1 MNYGIVAKILGSIL
15 IVDASL
21 LLPPL
26 MIALRSGD
34 GTHRAFLL
42 TILVTLIP
50 GILMYW
56 LIRPKMEIR
65 AREGLAIVTL
75 GWVLVSLLGAIPFV
89 ATGAVPGYVDALF
102 ETISGFTTTGASV
115 IPDVEI
121 LPASILFWRSFTH
134 WIGGMGI
141 LVFTVALL
149 PALGMGSFHI
159 FRAES
164 PGPVAG
170 RVAPRIRDTARYL
183 YISYVSLTLLEIL
196 FLLLGDMSLFDAAVY
211 TFGTVGTGGFAPH
224 NTSLTHFGTYIHL
237 VVSTF
242 MILAGVSFSLHFYL
256 YNRKVGE
263 IVSDHELQFYLK
275 GLLACVLL
283 IGADLFLT
291 GYNTLGISMRDA
303 LFQSASIM
311 TTTGYATADFHQWP
325 TFSKI
330 LLLVLMFVGG
340 SAGSTAGGMK
350 VIRVLIL
357 LKLIR
362 REISKIFHPN
372 AFVPVKLG
380 RKVVPNEV
388 VSRVNSF
395 IAVHLLFFIVGSLVV
410 SLEGVDVIT
419 AVSASAATLNNVGPG
434 LGVIGPTGN
443 YSGFSVLTKLVLSF
457 LMLLGR
463 LEIFTV
469 LALLVP
475 RGWTAES

>member
-242 MILAGVSFSLHFYL
+242 MILAGVSFSLH
-256 YNRKVGE
+256 R
-263 IVSDHELQFYLK
+263 
-275 GLLACVLL
+275 
-283 IGADLFLT
+283 
-291 GYNTLGISMRDA
+291 
-303 LFQSASIM
+303 
-311 TTTGYATADFHQWP
+311 
-325 TFSKI
+325 
-330 LLLVLMFVGG
+330 
-340 SAGSTAGGMK
+340 
-350 VIRVLIL
+350 
-357 LKLIR
+357 
-362 REISKIFHPN
+362 
-372 AFVPVKLG
+372 
-380 RKVVPNEV
+380 
-388 VSRVNSF
+388 
-395 IAVHLLFFIVGSLVV
+395 
-410 SLEGVDVIT
+410 
-419 AVSASAATLNNVGPG
+419 
-434 LGVIGPTGN
+434 
-443 YSGFSVLTKLVLSF
+443 
-457 LMLLGR
+457 
-463 LEIFTV
+463 
-469 LALLVP
+469 
-475 RGWTAES
+475 